1 MTYKKET
8 IQTIITSKIITMRKQ
23 ISKQDKLNK
32 KMRKVM
38 MFNSQQMKNLY

>member
-8 IQTIITSKIITMRKQ
+8 TRTIITSKIITMRKQ

>member
-1 MTYKKET
+1 
-8 IQTIITSKIITMRKQ
+8 MRKQ

-38 MFNSQQMKNLY
+38 ILNSQQMKNLY